1 MNIEVIKLPDE
12 MFEMDE
18 ALSLMYCTVIPINQ
32 VVVSLDDM
40 GVVQGVLDV
49 ESEIEV
55 LVRSIGGI
63 KKYNK
68 EEFDKEWEVHD
79 E

>member
-1 MNIEVIKLPDE
+1 MNIEVIKPPEETFQLN
-12 MFEMDE
+12 E
-18 ALSLMYCTVIPINQ
+18 ALLLMHCTVMPKSK
-32 VVVSLDDM
+32 VVISPDDM

-55 LVRSIGGI
+55 LVRSITGL
-63 KKYNK
+63 KTYNK
-68 EEFDKEWEVHD
+68 EDFEKEWEVY